1 MFLYVKFYLGRGG
14 RIILYLINRDIFLV
28 LYCYSNLYVEFEFFF
43 LYVVGIR
50 MFYW

>member
-1 MFLYVKFYLGRGG
+1 MNYLVNVFIG

-28 LYCYSNLYVEFEFFF
+28 LYCYSNLYVEFFF